1 MKYQIFIKGK
11 ANGLQ
16 ASCGVVVLKE
26 GELIMSNGKLFREYI
41 STKKEKIPL
50 IEYKAQFQMELY
62 ALAWGLT
69 YCAFDSEIEVYSNN
83 LAIVGWI
90 NKWEVSEEYEPVFD
104 YCKHWVER
112 KTIHATHVRK
122 GTNEYIDQ
130 ADMEAT
136 FYTPDILWKEH

>member
-1 MKYQIFIKGK
+1 MYEIYIKGK
-11 ANGLQ
+11 ADGLK
-16 ASCGVVVLKE
+16 ASCGLVVLKE
-26 GELIMSNGKLFREYI
+26 GEQVMSNGKFFEEYI
-41 STKKEKIPL
+41 FTKSEKVPL

-69 YCAFDSEIEVYSNN
+69 YCVDGAEIEVYSNN

-104 YCKHWVER
+104 YCKHWAER
-112 KTIHATHVRK
+112 KTIHASHIKK

-130 ADMEAT
+130 ADTEAT
-136 FYTPDILWKEH
+136 FFTS

>member
-1 MKYQIFIKGK
+1 MKYEIYIKGK
-11 ANGLQ
+11 ADGLK

-26 GELIMSNGKLFREYI
+26 GEQIMSNGKFFEEYI
-41 STKKEKIPL
+41 STKGEKIPL
-50 IEYKAQFQMELY
+50 IEYKGQFQMELY

-69 YCAFDSEIEVYSNN
+69 YCADGAEIEVYSNN

-90 NKWEVSEEYEPVFD
+90 NKWEVSEEYGPVFG
-104 YCKHWVER
+104 YCRHWAER
-112 KTIHATHVRK
+112 KTIHASHIKK

-136 FYTPDILWKEH
+136 FFTS

>member
-1 MKYQIFIKGK
+1 MKYQIHIKGK

-16 ASCGVVVLKE
+16 ASCGIVVLKE
-26 GELIMSNGKLFREYI
+26 GELIMSNGKSFEEYI
-41 STKKEKIPL
+41 LTKKDKIPL
-50 IEYKAQFQMELY
+50 IEYKAPFQMELY

-69 YCAFDSEIEVYSNN
+69 YCEDCAEVEVYSNN

-104 YCKHWVER
+104 YCKLWMGR
-112 KTIHATHVRK
+112 KTIHATHIKK
-122 GTNEYIDQ
+122 GTDEYIDQ

-136 FYTPDILWKEH
+136 FYTS